1 MKYLKQG
8 LLVAALAISAPIWSC
23 SEDGSEGFLPENNL
37 RIPVDALRTAG
48 ITEEQFNN
56 VIDSVESV
64 YAPIVAQ
71 EGGKLII
78 SRGWTDATVNA
89 YAQRSGSNWMVSMFG
104 GLARHETI
112 TPEGFA
118 LVVCHEVGHHIGGAP
133 KKVGYY
139 SNSWASNE
147 GQSDYFATL
156 KCLRKVWLNDNNAEI
171 ISQMEVPAAL
181 SSACNKQWSST
192 EDRAL
197 CIRGGMAGD
206 SVAKLFAALRNQQP
220 SKFETPDSNVVSV
233 TNDNHP
239 ATQCRL
245 DTYFQGALCEVSFN
259 DNVNQSE
266 EVAGTCH
273 GSLGHNI
280 GLRPTCWFKA
290 KVQ

>member
-8 LLVAALAISAPIWSC
+8 LLIAALAISAPIWSC
-23 SEDGSEGFLPENNL
+23 SEDGTEGFLPENNL

-48 ITEEQFNN
+48 LSEEQFNN
-56 VIDSVESV
+56 VIDSVESI
-64 YAPIVAQ
+64 YAPIVDE

-78 SRGWTDATVNA
+78 SRGWTDSTVNA

-118 LVVCHEVGHHIGGAP
+118 LVVCHEIGHHIGGSP
-133 KKVGYY
+133 KKVSYY

-156 KCLRKVWLNDNNAEI
+156 KCLRRVWMNDNNAEI
-171 ISQMEVPAAL
+171 IANMEVPAAL
-181 SSACNKQWSST
+181 SEACNKQWSSN

-206 SVAKLFAALRNQQP
+206 SVARLFAALRNQQP
-220 SKFETPDSNVVSV
+220 SKFETPDTRAVTV

-259 DNVNQSE
+259 ENVNQSE

-273 GSLGHNI
+273 GTLGHSI
-280 GLRPTCWFKA
+280 GLRPTCWFKEKA
-290 KVQ
+290 Q